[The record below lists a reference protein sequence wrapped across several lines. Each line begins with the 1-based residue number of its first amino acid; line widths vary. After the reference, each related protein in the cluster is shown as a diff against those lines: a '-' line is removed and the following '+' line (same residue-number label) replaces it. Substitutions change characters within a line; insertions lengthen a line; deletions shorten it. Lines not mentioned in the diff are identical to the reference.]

1 MKCMRCGVETSGQQ
15 VFCNDCLS
23 VMEQYPIKPGTPV
36 VVPVHDTPVPQRR
49 APIRRVRK
57 PEEQLLTLKR
67 MVLILSILLVAVS
80 AAFAITTSVLVQ
92 RLEQAQNTRPPGQN
106 YSVETGESET
116 H

>member
-1 MKCMRCGVETSGQQ
+1 MNCMKCGREIPLGQ
-15 VFCNDCLS
+15 VFCKDCLEDMS
-23 VMEQYPIKPGTPV
+23 THPIKPGTPV